1 MNFNIMLFIIG
12 IHLIGLFLILGFLKM
27 IPKVWLVPIPSK
39 KTIFFALIISY
50 MISIGLIIGLLL
62 FTKKYPPPAKL
73 PNDFYEGKLKYR
85 DSGKTLRGVGSIIL
99 ITAND
104 GTSKSVQCYGSSSI
118 QELKNGAIPCGDDDL
133 AYKTFNGQY
142 GKVWYYNDYSKGNP
156 QDGRF
161 FTRHIAVQIQLENSN
176 RFFPF
181 DVQSKIINDYVY
193 NQENNAFS
201 FRNKLFGFG
210 FIIFFV
216 FLFMNII
223 ADKLKKKS
231 DITS

>member
-12 IHLIGLFLILGFLKM
+12 IHLIGLFLILGFLKV

-62 FTKKYPPPAKL
+62 FTKKYSPPAKL
-73 PNDFYEGKLKYR
+73 PNDFYEGKLKYL
-85 DSGKTLRGVGSIIL
+85 DSGKTPRDVGDVIL
-99 ITAND
+99 ITDKN
-104 GTSKSVQCYGSSSI
+104 GKRKKVECYKPTI
-118 QELKNGAIPCGDDDL
+118 EQIEEGAIPCGDDDL

-142 GKVWYYNDYSKGNP
+142 GKVWYYNDYSEGNP

-161 FTRHIAVQIQLENSN
+161 FTRHIAIQIQLENPN
-176 RFFPF
+176 KFFPF
-181 DVQSKIINDYVY
+181 DIQSEVINDYIY
-193 NQENNAFS
+193 SEENNAFS

-216 FLFMNII
+216 FLFMDII
-223 ADKLKKKS
+223 TDKLKKKS